1 MKDVKK
7 VKRLVS
13 DLITNF
19 FNTLDK
25 TGENAKVHLEKI
37 SKMNDQEFSKWLN
50 DFLADDRAFLTL
62 EVLPWHNE
70 PSGKDIDAAL
80 KLLGCPKE
88 EYVYLPHEAD
98 SDGVPVRSRV
108 RVPVGYIFVRRL
120 QQILSKKNSYT
131 ADITKR
137 NQLTGQVTGDSKIA
151 RISDAES
158 NALIS
163 MEANWALKEF
173 LGARADNRN
182 KKAGMYQLISRDG
195 YFKLADLDGM
205 DTVMDNVSLNTVDI
219 FLTGAGL
226 KTDLVEGSY
235 ILPSTKIQKGKNII

>member
-1 MKDVKK
+1 MKDIKK
-7 VKRLVS
+7 VRVLVS
-13 DLITNF
+13 ELITKV
-19 FNTLDK
+19 FNKLDK
-25 TGENAKVHLEKI
+25 TGANTKLHMDRI
-37 SKMNDQEFSKWLN
+37 SKMSDTEFSSWLTK
-50 DFLADDRAFLTL
+50 FLADDGAYLAL
-62 EVLPWHNE
+62 EVLPWQNE
-70 PSGKDIDAAL
+70 PSSQDIEDAL
-80 KLLGCPKE
+80 KILGVPKE
-88 EYVYLPHEAD
+88 EYVYFPHEAD
-98 SDGVPVRSRV
+98 SDGAPVRTKNK
-108 RVPVGYIFVRRL
+108 VPVGYIFVRRL

-137 NQLTGQVTGDSKIA
+137 NQITGQVTGDSKTA

-195 YFKLADLDGM
+195 YFKLADLEGM

-235 ILPSTKIQKGKNII
+235 ILPSTKISKGKNII